1 MPRFL
6 ACLTPDWPLA
16 SSLAESLNIT
26 QLPITHRRHPDQ
38 ESHLVVGADVDGAE
52 IVLLAN
58 LHHPD
63 QHTLPVLLL
72 AATLRDL
79 GARHIHLVA
88 PYLAYMRQDIRFQ
101 PGEGVTSRYYA
112 RLLSSHVDALT
123 TIDPHLHRYHALD
136 EIYTIPDTVLHAAP
150 VLAEWV
156 SQHVSRPLL
165 VGPDSESEQ
174 WVREVAEGAGAD
186 YVIGSKQR
194 QGDRS
199 VRVTL
204 PDLSRWHGHTPVL
217 VDDIISSGR
226 TMIEANRAVMAQGLP
241 AAICLGVHAVFDTS
255 DYQTLQQAVDKVM
268 TCDCIPHASNGISV
282 AALLASALQTAP

>member
-1 MPRFL
+1 MSRFL
-6 ACLTPDWPLA
+6 VCLTPDWPLA
-16 SSLAESLNIT
+16 TALAE
-26 QLPITHRRHPDQ
+26 QLGIALAPIIHRHHPDQ
-38 ESHLVVGADVDGAE
+38 ESHLVVEADVSGAD

-101 PGEGVTSRYYA
+101 PGEGITSRYYA

-123 TIDPHLHRYHALD
+123 TIDPHLHRYNALS
-136 EIYTIPDTVLHAAP
+136 EIYSIPDTVLHAAP
-150 VLAEWV
+150 VLADWV
-156 SQHVSRPLL
+156 MTQLSTPLL

-174 WVREVAEGAGAD
+174 WVRQVAEASGAD
-186 YVIGSKQR
+186 YVIGSKVR
-194 QGDRS
+194 HGDRS
-199 VRVTL
+199 VTVTL
-204 PDLSRWHGHTPVL
+204 PDLSRWQGHTPVL

-226 TMIEANRAVMAQGLP
+226 TMIEASRALTAQGLERP
-241 AAICLGVHAVFDTS
+241 LCLGVHAVFDET
-255 DYQTLQQAVDKVM
+255 DYQALTAAVAKVV

-282 AALLASALQTAP
+282 ATLLASALRTP